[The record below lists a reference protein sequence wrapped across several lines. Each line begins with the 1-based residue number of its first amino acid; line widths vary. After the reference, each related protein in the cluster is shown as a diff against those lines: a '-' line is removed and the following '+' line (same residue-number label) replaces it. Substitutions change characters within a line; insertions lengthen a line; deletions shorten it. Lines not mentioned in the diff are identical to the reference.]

1 MVECAALE
9 KQWARNRLGGSNPP
23 STAEFPLYCN
33 RTRIVFRVI
42 LYYIIDVKK
51 AITCC
56 TSLTRLFIV
65 GIICRSFGSA
75 KIWNN
80 IEQRMI
86 R

>member
-51 AITCC
+51 QLA
-56 TSLTRLFIV
+56 
-65 GIICRSFGSA
+65 A
-75 KIWNN
+75 AYH
-80 IEQRMI
+80 
-86 R
+86 